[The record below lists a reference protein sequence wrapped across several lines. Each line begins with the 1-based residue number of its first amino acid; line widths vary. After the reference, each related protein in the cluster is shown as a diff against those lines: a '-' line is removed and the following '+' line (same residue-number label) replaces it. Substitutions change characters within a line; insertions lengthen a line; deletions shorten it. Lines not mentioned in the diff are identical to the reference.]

1 MNKIKRQTVEEL
13 LQAEE
18 LYNEE
23 HKRDNTSEEFKNVS
37 SILWNLHVTLDVET
51 DKPDSE
57 KRRLVWFVI
66 DMAKSFARAK
76 LSISRL
82 LKCLEVC
89 GIEVVEE

>member
-23 HKRDNTSEEFKNVS
+23 RKRDNTSEEFKNVS
-37 SILWNLHVTLDVET
+37 SILWNLHVTLEVET
-51 DKPDSE
+51 DRSE
-57 KRRLVWFVI
+57 EEKKRLEWFVI
-66 DMAKSFARAK
+66 GIVKEFARAK
-76 LSISRL
+76 MSISRL

-89 GIEVVEE
+89 GIEVVE

>member
-23 HKRDNTSEEFKNVS
+23 RKRDNTSEEFKNVS
-37 SILWNLHVTLDVET
+37 SILWNLHVTLEVET
-51 DKPDSE
+51 DRSE
-57 KRRLVWFVI
+57 EEKKRLEWFVI
-66 DMAKSFARAK
+66 GIVKEFARAK
-76 LSISRL
+76 MSISRL

-89 GIEVVEE
+89 GIEVV

>member
-23 HKRDNTSEEFKNVS
+23 RKRDNTSEEFKNVS
-37 SILWNLHVTLDVET
+37 SILWNLQVALEVET
-51 DKPDSE
+51 EHSAEE
-57 KRRLVWFVI
+57 KQRLEWLVI
-66 DMAKSFARAK
+66 GLTKEIAKARI
-76 LSISRL
+76 SISRL